1 MLLGKL
7 LLFQKTKFSKVKIKI
22 SKLVQQVEV
31 IAISFM
37 NLRYKEWQI

>member
-7 LLFQKTKFSKVKIKI
+7 LLFQKTKLSKVKIKI
-22 SKLVQQVEV
+22 SKLVQQLEV